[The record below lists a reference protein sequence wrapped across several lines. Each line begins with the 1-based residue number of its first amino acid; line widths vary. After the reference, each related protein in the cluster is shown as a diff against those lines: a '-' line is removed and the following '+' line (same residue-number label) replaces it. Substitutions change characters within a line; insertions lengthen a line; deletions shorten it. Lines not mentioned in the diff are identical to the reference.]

1 MSTQK
6 QSTEKKKVVVI
17 GRAEGGWTLTDKT
30 TGKQIAFVG
39 ENLPLDSYLPTD
51 CEIEKS

>member
-6 QSTEKKKVVVI
+6 EQKKKIVVI
-17 GRAEGGWTLTDKT
+17 GREEGGWTLTDKA

-39 ENLPLDSYLPTD
+39 ENLPLDSYLPAD
-51 CEIEKS
+51 YEVEKQ